1 MGRGMSTALHGNQK
15 TQQTDAMINRI
26 LKMEGYHV
34 HRIRWSALSDPTWK
48 KQCMEAIGHSL
59 HG

>member
-1 MGRGMSTALHGNQK
+1 MSSALHGNPK

-34 HRIRWSALSDPTWK
+34 HRIPWSALSDPEAK
-48 KQCMEAIGHSL
+48 KQAFEALGNSL
-59 HG
+59 KG